1 MSKFCVDGSV
11 TNPKCYT
18 INDYASK
25 FASEEQILDTLL
37 DVLKSTLPGN
47 LREVNDCQNKPIVIN
62 EESIDLRPPLEA
74 VRFHLTLN
82 PLGDVPNYPE
92 HKVHRT
98 VEYNFELILTVG
110 NENLDCVTWELIR
123 FKNAVESLLIS
134 VELLIDGYD
143 GVYLEPKGF
152 NYFPIGEDKGAY
164 FRQGAYRF
172 SVTVTQYKIN

>member
-1 MSKFCVDGSV
+1 MNKFCVDGSV

-18 INDYASK
+18 VNDYAPQ

-37 DVLKSTLPGN
+37 DVLKSTLPAN
-47 LREVNDCQNKPIVIN
+47 LKQIKDCQDKPMVIS
-62 EESIDLRPPLEA
+62 EAKIGLHPPLEIA
-74 VRFHLTLN
+74 RFQLVLN
-82 PLGDVPNYPE
+82 PLGDVPTYPE

-110 NENLDCVTWELIR
+110 NEVLDCVTWELIR
-123 FKNAVESLLIS
+123 FKNAVESLLLS

-143 GVYLEPKGF
+143 GVFLDPKGF
-152 NYFPIGEDKGAY
+152 NYFPIGEDKGVY